1 MMKIILFSVL
11 VSVCSLGHAAMP
23 TVVFDGAVSSIT
35 VANVSLSSVTAT
47 LISKASTTT
56 KPALGLP
63 PVTWSS
69 LTLFNVAASSAV
81 YAFSDS
87 ATVAPVPA
95 LSCNSSIGAPIGHG
109 TLADPWYVTEKFIGF
124 YMWGLSCASNAVLPI
139 RVIYRGH

>member
-1 MMKIILFSVL
+1 MMKTILFAAL
-11 VSVCSLGHAAMP
+11 MSVCSLGHAAMP
-23 TVVFDGAVSSIT
+23 TVVFDGAISSVT
-35 VANVSLSSVTAT
+35 VASVSLSSSAAT
-47 LISKASTTT
+47 LISKPITTT

-69 LTLFNVAASSAV
+69 LTLFNVTASSAV

-95 LSCNSSIGAPIGHG
+95 LSCSGVGAPIGTG
-109 TLADPWYVTEKFIGF
+109 TQAAPWSVTEKFIGF
-124 YMWGLSCASNAVLPI
+124 YLWGLSCASDAALPI